1 MQRVPNKC
9 NGNKLH
15 KGVAKKYPGQVRR
28 IERGGVDVSI
38 ELAF

>member
-1 MQRVPNKC
+1 MELNCIKALQ
-9 NGNKLH
+9 
-15 KGVAKKYPGQVRR
+15 KKYPGQVRR